1 MQPGDIVS
9 PAPSELSAY
18 KANLAGELAPLM
30 GDVHRDFL
38 G

>member
-9 PAPSELSAY
+9 PAPSELPAY
-18 KANLAGELAPLM
+18 KANLGGEM
-30 GDVHRDFL
+30 GSLLRDVHKDFL